1 MTPTTSTELT
11 VVNAQNS
18 VQIFTGGGLNAV
30 LDDIEAKVR
39 AFKFDAS
46 TAAGRDAIRSLA
58 YKVARTKT
66 ALDAEGKKLTEGW
79 REATKKVNAER
90 KRSED
95 RLDALAEEVREPV
108 TQFENKEKSRVAAHE
123 AALNDLRGVLS
134 IVRANPDMPAESLS
148 THLAGF
154 EAIYPERNWEEFGEH
169 AAAVRA
175 ETIGHLR
182 ERIESRRKYETE
194 QAELGRLRQA
204 EVERQQ
210 RERDEQLKAEA
221 ADKARLEAE
230 RKAKEDADRE
240 AKRVIEAAEAESKRV
255 AEAAEQVRAENER
268 AQKQAEAARR
278 KEEEAKLA
286 AEKRAKDAEEARIE
300 SERVAAERLK
310 AAEIKAKK
318 ETEAAVERERQR
330 AEADRIAHETATK
343 KREADKR
350 HIAAIRAQIKETL
363 ICLIPEGEDFL
374 IDALIRGDV
383 PHVKVLF

>member
-1 MTPTTSTELT
+1 MTPTTSTELA

-108 TQFENKEKSRVAAHE
+108 TQFENKEKNRVAEHE
-123 AALNDLRGVLS
+123 AALDDLGKTIKMLWDFQDLTAAKLRESLLNFQA
-134 IVRANPDMPAESLS
+134 IPPRNYEEFRDRANSVISDTLATLGTRIQNRTKWEAEQ
-148 THLAGF
+148 
-154 EAIYPERNWEEFGEH
+154 EE
-169 AAAVRA
+169 
-175 ETIGHLR
+175 LD
-182 ERIESRRKYETE
+182 
-194 QAELGRLRQA
+194 RLRKA
-204 EVERQQ
+204 DVERQQ

-240 AKRVIEAAEAESKRV
+240 ARRVIEAAEAESKRV

-278 KEEEAKLA
+278 KEEEAKLV